1 MLLALLL
8 VLGAGCAP
16 GGQDSDGPSGSA
28 GSADP
33 LTGRP
38 VGGPQPDH
46 PVLAVKID
54 NTASAAPQRG
64 LAAAGLVVEELVE
77 GGRTRLTSFYYS
89 QLPPVV
95 GPVRSMRTTDVGV
108 LAPLEA
114 TLASSGGAQPARAAL
129 RQADI
134 TTTSSG
140 PGFTTSDS
148 RPSPYDMLLRPRKLA
163 PTLNAQPPPQ
173 PLLPRAGHGASQ
185 LDGRPTRSLRV
196 QFSDTHTTR
205 WRFHAGRGW
214 TRVDPPTTRE
224 QAFSADS
231 VLVLQTRTR
240 PAGYRDPAGNP
251 VPETVLTGKG
261 RGWVLTGPSITPIR
275 WAKPDP
281 QAPFQLTTPQ
291 GDDLAL
297 PPGQTWIEL
306 LPTSGSIQTPSNQQ

>member
-1 MLLALLL
+1 MLAVLLI
-8 VLGAGCAP
+8 LGAGCAP
-16 GGQDSDGPSGSA
+16 GGQGSA
-28 GSADP
+28 GADNPQDP

-38 VGGPQPDH
+38 LRGPQPDH

-54 NTASAAPQRG
+54 NTANAAPQRG

-77 GGRTRLTSFYYS
+77 GGRTRLTGFYYR
-89 QLPPVV
+89 QLPQVV

-129 RQADI
+129 READI
-134 TTTSSG
+134 ATTSGG
-140 PGFTTSDS
+140 PGFTTSDN
-148 RPSPYDMLLRPRKLA
+148 RPSPYDVLLRPRKLA
-163 PTLNAQPPPQ
+163 PTLNAQSPPQ
-173 PLLPRAGHGASQ
+173 PLLPRAGGNSQ

-224 QAFSADS
+224 HAFSADS

-261 RGWVLTGPSITPIR
+261 RGWVLTGPRITPIR

-291 GDDLAL
+291 GDDLSL
-297 PPGQTWIEL
+297 PRGQTWIEL
-306 LPTSGSIQTPSNQQ
+306 LPTSGSIQATGSSDQQ